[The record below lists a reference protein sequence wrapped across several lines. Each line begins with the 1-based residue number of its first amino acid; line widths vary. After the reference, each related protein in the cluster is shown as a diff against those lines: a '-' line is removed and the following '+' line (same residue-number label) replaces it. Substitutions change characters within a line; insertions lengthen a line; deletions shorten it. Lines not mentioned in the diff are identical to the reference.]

1 MALHTFRRLINF
13 AFVIAT
19 LSLLSTAAFAQNY
32 PIGNSHLSDMKPG
45 SVLFFNRY
53 SSNPSNPQMGDT
65 QINITNVNQNTE
77 VDIHL
82 FLVDGGSCSIAD
94 SFIGLTPNQ
103 TASFLVSDYD
113 PGITGYIVAVAV
125 NGGGPTQFNH
135 LIGTEFIRETDGK
148 AGYLQAVSI
157 AKTVA
162 GEALPDGTGVTNL
175 IFDGKTTG
183 PGGENSYERLP
194 MSLGLSTFNS
204 QTTDSTALSIYS
216 PSSNLITGSV
226 NTVSIFTL
234 LYNDVEV
241 ALSSSFTVRCYRYET
256 LTALF
261 NRGGGINRHVPA
273 GRTGW
278 IRMTASG
285 SPILGAVLGKGNVFT
300 GAHNL
305 HALSLLSTYSITVPV
320 F

>member
-1 MALHTFRRLINF
+1 MALHTIRRLINF
-13 AFVIAT
+13 ALVIAT
-19 LSLLSTAAFAQNY
+19 LSLLSTAAFAQAY
-32 PIGNSHLSDMKPG
+32 PAGNSHLSDMKPG
-45 SVLFFNRY
+45 SVLFYNRY

-65 QINITNVNQNTE
+65 QINITNISQNSSAE
-77 VDIHL
+77 VHL

-125 NGGGPTQFNH
+125 GGGGPTQFNS

-148 AGYLQAVSI
+148 AGYLQAISI
-157 AKTVA
+157 AKRSPGDV
-162 GEALPDGTGVTNL
+162 LPDGNGVTALVFN
-175 IFDGKTTG
+175 DA
-183 PGGENSYERLP
+183 EYERLP
-194 MSLGLSTFNS
+194 TVLGLATFNS
-204 QTTDSTALSIYS
+204 QTTDSTSLAIYS
-216 PSSNLITGSV
+216 PSSNLVIGAV
-226 NTVSIFTL
+226 NTVSVFSL

-241 ALSSSFTVRCYRYET
+241 ALSSSFTIRCYRYET

-285 SPILGAVLGKGNVFT
+285 SPILGSVLGRGPVFT

-305 HALSLLSTYSITVPV
+305 HAISLLPSYTIEVPN

>member
-13 AFVIAT
+13 VLAVAA

-32 PIGNSHLSDMKPG
+32 PVGNSHISDMKPG

-53 SSNPSNPQMGDT
+53 SSNPTNPQLGDT
-65 QINITNVNQNTE
+65 QINITNVNQNRE
-77 VDIHL
+77 IDIHL
-82 FLVDGGSCSIAD
+82 FLVDGGSCSVAD

-113 PGITGYIVAVAV
+113 PGITGYLVAVAV
-125 NGGGPTQFNH
+125 AGGGPTQFNH
-135 LIGTEFIRETDGK
+135 LIGTEYIRETDGK
-148 AGYLQAVSI
+148 GGYLQAVSI
-157 AKTVA
+157 AKRSPGEVA
-162 GEALPDGTGVTNL
+162 PDLDGTTSLVFNDT
-175 IFDGKTTG
+175 
-183 PGGENSYERLP
+183 EYERLP
-194 MSLGLSTFNS
+194 MSLGLASFNS
-204 QTTDSTALSIYS
+204 QTADSSALSIYS
-216 PSSNLITGSV
+216 PTNNLVLGAV
-226 NTVSIFTL
+226 NSVSIFTL

-241 ALSSSFTVRCYRYET
+241 ALSSSFSIRCYRYET
-256 LTALF
+256 LTSLF

-285 SPILGAVLGKGNVFT
+285 APLLGSVLGKGNVFT

-305 HALSLLSTYSITVPV
+305 HALSLLPSYSIQVPV

>member
-13 AFVIAT
+13 VLAVAA

-53 SSNPSNPQMGDT
+53 SSNPTNPQLGDT

-77 VDIHL
+77 IDIHL
-82 FLVDGGSCSIAD
+82 FLVDGGSCSVAD

-113 PGITGYIVAVAV
+113 PGITGYLVAVAV
-125 NGGGPTQFNH
+125 AGGGPTQFNH
-135 LIGTEFIRETDGK
+135 LIGTEYIRETDGK
-148 AGYLQAVSI
+148 GGYLQAVAF
-157 AKTVA
+157 AKTAA
-162 GEALPDGTGVTNL
+162 GEAVPDSSGVTNL
-175 IFDGKTTG
+175 IFDGRTSG
-183 PGGENSYERLP
+183 AGVENSYERLP
-194 MSLGLSTFNS
+194 MSLGLASFNS
-204 QTTDSTALSIYS
+204 QTADSSALSIYS
-216 PSSNLITGSV
+216 PTSSLVLGAV
-226 NTVSIFTL
+226 NSVSIFTL

-241 ALSSSFTVRCYRYET
+241 ALSSSFQVRCYRYET
-256 LTALF
+256 LTSLF

-285 SPILGAVLGKGNVFT
+285 APLLGSVLGKGNVFT

-305 HALSLLSTYSITVPV
+305 HALSLLPSYSIQVPV

>member
-13 AFVIAT
+13 VLAVAA
-19 LSLLSTAAFAQNY
+19 LSLLSTAAFAQQCPTPPPY
-32 PIGNSHLSDMKPG
+32 PIGNSHISDMKAG

-53 SSNPSNPQMGDT
+53 SSNPTNSQLGDT

-77 VDIHL
+77 IDIHL
-82 FLVDGGSCSIAD
+82 FLVDGGSCSVAD

-113 PGITGYIVAVAV
+113 PGITGYLVAVAV
-125 NGGGPTQFNH
+125 AGGGPTQFNH
-135 LIGTEFIRETDGK
+135 LIGTEYIRETDGK
-148 AGYLQAVSI
+148 GGYLQAVAI
-157 AKTVA
+157 AKRSA
-162 GEALPDGTGVTNL
+162 GEVTPDLDGTTSLVFNDTQ
-175 IFDGKTTG
+175 
-183 PGGENSYERLP
+183 YERLP
-194 MSLGLSTFNS
+194 MSLGLASFNS
-204 QTTDSTALSIYS
+204 QTADSSALSIYS
-216 PSSNLITGSV
+216 PTNNLVLGAV
-226 NTVSIFTL
+226 NSVSIFTL

-241 ALSSSFTVRCYRYET
+241 ALSSSFSIRCYRYET
-256 LTALF
+256 LTSLF

-285 SPILGAVLGKGNVFT
+285 APLLGSVLGKGNVFT

-305 HALSLLSTYSITVPV
+305 HALSLLPSYSIQVPV

>member
-13 AFVIAT
+13 ALVLAT
-19 LSLLSTAAFAQNY
+19 FSLLSTAAFAQAQPPY
-32 PIGNSHLSDMKPG
+32 PVGNSHISDMKPG

-53 SSNPSNPQMGDT
+53 SSNPTNPQVGDT
-65 QINITNVNQNTE
+65 QINITNISQNSSAD
-77 VDIHL
+77 VHL

-125 NGGGPTQFNH
+125 GGGGPTQFNN

-148 AGYLQAVSI
+148 AGYLQAIAI
-157 AKTVA
+157 AKREPGDVVPDVNGATVM
-162 GEALPDGTGVTNL
+162 V
-175 IFDGKTTG
+175 FDGLNGT
-183 PGGENSYERLP
+183 NSYERLP
-194 MSLGLSTFNS
+194 MSLGLATFNS
-204 QTTDSTALSIYS
+204 QTTDSTSLAIYS
-216 PSSNLITGSV
+216 PSSNLIVGAV
-226 NTVSIFTL
+226 NTVSVFSL

-241 ALSSSFTVRCYRYET
+241 ALSSSFTINCYRYET
-256 LTALF
+256 LTGLF
-261 NRGGGINRHVPA
+261 NRGGGINRHVPS

-285 SPILGAVLGKGNVFT
+285 RPLLGSVLGRGPVFT

-305 HALSLLSTYSITVPV
+305 HALTLLSSYTIEVPN